1 MEGDSLKFMSQF
13 FDLTEE
19 EKAVLIEL
27 NVVKHFK
34 KGTILLKEGDVTNDS
49 FYVKQGCIRSYT
61 IVDGDE
67 KTIEFYTESE
77 FITPPGSINNEPSG
91 YYIDCLEDCMLNVST
106 SDIAQEFFT
115 RFPRFES
122 VCRVLTEE
130 LLVKN
135 QVSFANFK
143 TNSPQQRYIQLMETR
158 PDLLQRVP
166 QHQIASYL
174 GIKPESLSR
183 IRKRILTN
191 NKK

>member
-1 MEGDSLKFMSQF
+1 MEEDSLKFLSQF
-13 FDLTEE
+13 FDLTEA
-19 EKAVLIEL
+19 EKAMLSEL
-27 NVVKHFK
+27 NIVKHFK
-34 KGTILLKEGDVTNDS
+34 KGAVLLREGDVSKDS

-67 KTIEFYTESE
+67 RTIEFYTETE
-77 FITPPGSINNEPSG
+77 FISPPGNLNNEPSSF
-91 YYIDCLEDCMLNVST
+91 YIDCIEDCIINVST
-106 SDIAQEFFT
+106 SDVAQEFFT

-122 VCRVLTEE
+122 VCRVMTEE

-143 TNSPQQRYIQLMETR
+143 IQTPEQRYIRLMETR

-174 GIKPESLSR
+174 GVKPESLSR